1 MVRNQFETQQAGSK
15 AQGKESQDS
24 LKDSSIYDMTFRS
37 FQEGEI
43 VSGVIVAVSVK
54 EALVD
59 FGYKSE
65 GILKLEEFADPSVVQ
80 VGMKIDVLLE
90 AQEDDEGM
98 VIVSK
103 RKADRVKCW
112 NELLSNMKE
121 GDVVEGRIFK
131 KVRGGFMVDI
141 GMEAFLP
148 ASLVALKPTKNLDQ
162 FLGQTC
168 RLKIVK
174 INSKRK
180 NVVLSRKDFLETEK
194 AEARTKMLG
203 TIQVGQ
209 VVKGRVKNITD
220 FGAFI
225 DLGGVDGL
233 LHITDMSWGR
243 IAHPSEVVSL
253 NQDLELSIIGFDP
266 DSHKISLGLKQRQP
280 SPWDNVGRNYPVNTR
295 IRGKVVN
302 ILPYGAFVEIE
313 KGIEGLVHISELSW
327 TKRVAH
333 PSEMLKIG
341 DEVECIVLSC
351 DKDSKKIAL
360 GIKQIESNP
369 WNDVEQKYHAGD
381 VVEGKVRNLTDYGA
395 FVELEPGIGG
405 LVHVSDMSW
414 FKKINNPGDFL
425 KKGDSCKVKV
435 LSIDAKER
443 KISLGIKQLFDDPW
457 QELPSDLSVGAIV
470 NGKVTKVVNFG
481 LFVELPGGFEGL
493 VHVSKVG
500 DSQQGKALEEAFKIG
515 QDLEVSILKIDE
527 ESRKIA
533 LSLTKEVFA
542 GN

>member
-1 MVRNQFETQQAGSK
+1 MVRIESETSIAGSK
-15 AQGKESQDS
+15 KQGKESGEDRI
-24 LKDSSIYDMTFRS
+24 KNSIYDVTFRS

-43 VSGVIVAVSVK
+43 VSGVIVSVNQK

-65 GILKLEEFADPSVVQ
+65 GILKLDEFTDPSQVQ
-80 VGMKIDVLLE
+80 MGMKIDVLLE

-112 NELLSNMKE
+112 NDLLSNMKE

-131 KVRGGFMVDI
+131 KVRGGFMVDV

-162 FLGQTC
+162 FLGQVSKF
-168 RLKIVK
+168 KIVK

-180 NVVLSRKDFLETEK
+180 NVVLSRKDFLETERS
-194 AEARTKMLG
+194 EARTKMLG
-203 TIQVGQ
+203 QIQVGQ

-243 IAHPSEVVSL
+243 IAHPSEVVTL
-253 NQDLELSIIGFDP
+253 NQELELSVIGFDP
-266 DSHKISLGLKQRQP
+266 DNHKISLGLKQRQP
-280 SPWDNVGRNYPVNTR
+280 SPWDKVEKNFPINAR

-341 DEVECIVLSC
+341 DEVECMVLSC
-351 DKDSKKIAL
+351 DKDSRKIAL

-369 WNDVEQKYHAGD
+369 WLDVDQKFKTGD
-381 VVEGKVRNLTDYGA
+381 IVEGKVRNLTDYGA

-414 FKKINNPGDFL
+414 FKKINNPSEFL
-425 KKGDSCKVKV
+425 KKGDTCRVKV

-457 QELPSDLSVGAIV
+457 QELPSDLGVGAIV

-500 DSQQGKALEEAFKIG
+500 ESQSKNLEETFKVG
-515 QDLEVSILKIDE
+515 QELEVSILKVDE

-533 LSLTKEVFA
+533 LTLTKEVFA
-542 GN
+542 SN